1 MIRYELIVIWDN
13 GDKDTY
19 DYETLDAARQ
29 GEANMKMAFGH
40 QIAWTGI
47 NERRF

>member
-1 MIRYELIVIWDN
+1 MIYELIVIWDT
-13 GDKDTY
+13 GEKETY

-29 GEANMKMAFGH
+29 GEANMRMAFGC